1 MSSFPFKPEFW
12 LSVRE
17 FLTIALE
24 FFLAQRR
31 HGFGGFLRIQSAV
44 RRGAE
49 KIIYS
54 WYWRDCDR
62 RFTLLNFKIKYNEN
76 EYFDGEIPDREKQF
90 EEEIAID
97 EEQAWWQQYEFEGY
111 GELKS
116 EKWDLE
122 GVNYEFKALEEF
134 MFINLRNRRI
144 YIMGN
149 VANFRIYVVGR
160 TKEDDWLGISPKA
173 VWT

>member
-1 MSSFPFKPEFW
+1 MQFLIGDAGGYYPAEEIIWQVAQTKALLIEQLLESSRYMKTWEFYGFSDEYSQQHPF
-12 LSVRE
+12 
-17 FLTIALE
+17 
-24 FFLAQRR
+24 
-31 HGFGGFLRIQSAV
+31 H
-44 RRGAE
+44 
-49 KIIYS
+49 
-54 WYWRDCDR
+54 
-62 RFTLLNFKIKYNEN
+62 EN
-76 EYFDGEIPDREKQF
+76 EYFDGEITDREKQV

-116 EKWDLE
+116 EKFDLE
-122 GVNYEFKALEEF
+122 GVNYEFKAIEEF

-160 TKEDDWLGISPKA
+160 TKKNDWLGISTKA